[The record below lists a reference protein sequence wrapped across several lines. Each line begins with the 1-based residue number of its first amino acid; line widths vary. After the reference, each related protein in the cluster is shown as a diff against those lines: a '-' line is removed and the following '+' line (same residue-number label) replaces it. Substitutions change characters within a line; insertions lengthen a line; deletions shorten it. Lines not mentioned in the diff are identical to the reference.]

1 MPQSDDRGARS
12 ALFATAKDFQLVI
25 NGQPVRTWNHL
36 TIDRAIDAACG
47 AFSITIASA
56 EQLAVRDADRRLTA
70 ATRARASD
78 PEAGTLFRLP
88 FGPQDEVTV
97 SALGEVL
104 LTGRVDAVEAGF
116 DPSTG
121 TTLQLGGRDRAADL
135 VDCSASNLPG
145 EWFNVDLRDL
155 ARELA
160 APFGRTVTFGTSAGG
175 RLTSFKLQESET
187 AWAAIERACRLRG
200 LLCFS
205 DALGN
210 LVVEAPG
217 AGGTDGA
224 GRIGQGEN
232 LKAAHLSLNDAERFS
247 IYTVRGQ
254 RPGTPQAFGDAAVL
268 VEGNALDAG
277 VRRFRPLVVLA
288 ESAVS
293 PADAETRAQ
302 WEATVRATRS
312 HRLVCTVPGWKRP
325 LSSRPWRLN
334 TLCPV
339 VIPALGIV
347 AELLIV
353 QTTFKRSKREGS
365 STDLVLVRP
374 DAYTPAPQL
383 DDSTDPLA
391 VNLPEL
397 EGL

>member
-1 MPQSDDRGARS
+1 MAQSDDRGNRA
-12 ALFATAKDFQLVI
+12 ALFGTAQDFQLVI
-25 NGQPVRTWNHL
+25 NGQPVRTWSSL

-47 AFSITIASA
+47 SFALTVSSP
-56 EQLAVRDADRRLTA
+56 EQLGVRDADRRLTA
-70 ATRARASD
+70 ATRAQALD
-78 PEAGTLFRLP
+78 PNAGTLFRLP

-97 SALGEVL
+97 SALGEVM
-104 LTGRVDAVEAGF
+104 LTGRVDALEGGF
-116 DPSTG
+116 DPRSG
-121 TTLQLGGRDRAADL
+121 TTLQLGGRDRSADL
-135 VDCSASNLPG
+135 VDCSARNLPG

-160 APFGRTVTFGTSAGG
+160 APFGRTVTFGSSPGA
-175 RLTSFKLQESET
+175 RLTAFKLQESET

-217 AGGTDGA
+217 AGGSDGN
-224 GRIGQGEN
+224 GRIAQGEN
-232 LKAAHLSLNDAERFS
+232 LKAAQLSLNDAERFS
-247 IYTVRGQ
+247 VYTVRGQ
-254 RPGTPQAFGDAAVL
+254 RPGTAQAYGDAAVL

-293 PADAETRAQ
+293 PADAQTRAQ
-302 WEATVRATRS
+302 WEATVRATRA
-312 HRLVCTVPGWKRP
+312 HRLVCSVPGWRRP

-374 DAYTPAPQL
+374 DAYTPVPELEA
-383 DDSTDPLA
+383 SADPLA
-391 VNLPEL
+391 VNVPEL
-397 EGL
+397 EDL